1 MSLPSKSLAVQFL
14 EFGAPLEKVNVV
26 EQPVRPPDAGE
37 ILISMKV
44 ASINPADINLIE
56 GTYGYKPQL
65 PAFAGLEGVGIVE
78 AVGAGV
84 TRWKAGDAVRPPE
97 GTGLWQQFI
106 TVKEAD
112 CLRLPDGLPLEQAAM
127 IYVNP
132 PTAWRML
139 HDFVSLKPG
148 DWIIQNA
155 ANSAVGQSV
164 IQIAQAKG
172 WKTVNFVRREDQVAE
187 IKALGGDI
195 VLIDEPDAKKK
206 LVEAG
211 GKISIKLGL
220 NCVGGE
226 SATRLADCLDKSG
239 TLVTYGAMSKQSLKL
254 PNGFL
259 IFKDL
264 SFRGY
269 WMTAWYKKASRDEK
283 EKMLDEIGELVRAGK
298 FAIKVQQKFSLNAV
312 KEALAAVQGESRKGK
327 ILLDIA
333 A

>member
-1 MSLPSKSLAVQFL
+1 MSLPDKSLAVQFS
-14 EFGAPLEKVNVV
+14 EFGVPLEKVNVV
-26 EQPVRPPDAGE
+26 EQPVRPPETGE
-37 ILISMKV
+37 IVISMKV

-65 PAFAGLEGVGIVE
+65 PAFAGLEGVGIVV

-84 TRWKAGDAVRPPE
+84 TRLKEGDAVRPPE
-97 GTGLWQQFI
+97 GTGLWRQYI

-112 CLRLPDGLPLEQAAM
+112 CLRLPAGLPLEQTAM

-148 DWIIQNA
+148 DWVIQNA

-164 IQIAQAKG
+164 IQIARAKG
-172 WKTVNFVRREDQVAE
+172 WKTVNFVRREDQIAE
-187 IKALGGDI
+187 IKELGGDI

-206 LVEAG
+206 LVEIG

-220 NCVGGE
+220 NCVGGD

-264 SFRGY
+264 AFRGY
-269 WMTAWYKKASRDEK
+269 WMTAWYKKATREEK
-283 EKMLDEIGELVRAGK
+283 EKMLEEIGELVRAGK
-298 FAIKVQQKFSLNAV
+298 FAIKVQQKFSLGSI
-312 KEALAAVQGESRKGK
+312 KDALQAVQNGSRKGK
-327 ILLDIA
+327 ILLDIVS
-333 A
+333 